1 MPAKVLVVDDERAI
15 RDMIGYAL
23 SKAGFAYELAE
34 NGQDA
39 ERLIEQS
46 RPDLVLLDWMLPGI
60 SGIELARRL
69 KSDPRTASLP
79 IIMLTARGEEEDKV
93 RGLDVGADDYV
104 TKPFSPKELA
114 ARIRAVMRRAEN
126 RIADVI
132 EIGGVVLDTV
142 SHRVHVEG
150 TEVPLRLTE
159 FELLHRL
166 MSNPDRVFSRAQLLD
181 LVWPNNVNVGERTVD
196 VHIHSL
202 RMAIEPLEGIRRIQ
216 TVRGA
221 GYRFSPK
228 G

>member
-23 SKAGFAYELAE
+23 SKAGIAYELAE
-34 NGQDA
+34 TALDA
-39 ERLIEQS
+39 ERLIEES
-46 RPDLVLLDWMLPGI
+46 HSDLVLLDWMLPGV

-69 KSDPRTASLP
+69 KSDSRTASLP

-114 ARIRAVMRRAEN
+114 ARIRAVLRRAGS
-126 RIADVI
+126 RIVDVI
-132 EIGGVVLDTV
+132 EVGDVVLDTV
-142 SHRVHVEG
+142 SHRVHVKG
-150 TEVPLRLTE
+150 TEVQLSLTE
-159 FELLHRL
+159 FELLQVL

-181 LVWPNNVNVGERTVD
+181 LVWPRNVNVGERTVD
-196 VHIHSL
+196 VHISAL
-202 RMAIEPLEGIRRIQ
+202 RRALEPLGRDPRIQ

-221 GYRFSPK
+221 GYRFAPQ

>member
-1 MPAKVLVVDDERAI
+1 MPAKILVVDDERAI

-23 SKAGFAYELAE
+23 SKAGIAYELAE
-34 NGQDA
+34 SAQEA
-39 ERLIEQS
+39 ERLIEQAC
-46 RPDLVLLDWMLPGI
+46 PDLVLLDWMLPGV

-93 RGLDVGADDYV
+93 RGLDAGADDYI

-114 ARIRAVMRRAEN
+114 ARIRAVMRRSGS
-126 RIADVI
+126 RTVDVV
-132 EIGGVVLDTV
+132 EVGGVVLDTA

-150 TEVPLRLTE
+150 SEVRLSLTE
-159 FELLHRL
+159 FELLQVL

-181 LVWPNNVNVGERTVD
+181 LVWPQNVNVGERTVD
-196 VHIHSL
+196 VHISSL
-202 RMAIEPLEGIRRIQ
+202 RKAFEPFGGARRIQ

-221 GYRFSPK
+221 GYRFSPP